1 MREEF
6 YENSASPR
14 SEKGQKVIYTIYNV
28 LFGLSVAASVIL
40 LLLLLMTFDTGF
52 IVLTCLAIIFAVV
65 LYLIRK
71 KILTYFDYTFIS
83 GEMRIVRVINGRYRR
98 KFLVF
103 DCKDVFLLGKVGSES
118 FERLYS
124 TPRIKKRMAT
134 PNGFGSDKQL
144 YYVGVDIQGEKNI
157 VIMECDEKMLSF
169 IASYAGRNAIEK
181 DYAKD

>member
-14 SEKGQKVIYTIYNV
+14 SEKGQKIIYAIYNV
-28 LFGLSVAASVIL
+28 LFIVSVAASVIL

-52 IVLTCLAIIFAVV
+52 IVLSCMTIVFSVV
-65 LYLIRK
+65 LYLMRR
-71 KILTYFDYTFIS
+71 KILIYFDYTFIS
-83 GEMRIVRVINGRYRR
+83 GEIRIVRVINGKYRR

-103 DCKDVFLLGKVGSES
+103 DCKDVFLLGKVGSDS

-124 TPRIKKRMAT
+124 TPQIKKRMAT
-134 PNGFGSDKQL
+134 PNGFDAVRQL

-169 IASYAGRNAIEK
+169 IASYAGRSALEK